1 MTAAFL
7 LDASA
12 YWRLM
17 QNQELSDTWA
27 EAIDAGELGV
37 CEPTRTEIL
46 YSARSAE
53 DRDQMSS
60 DLDQLCERVPVPK
73 TAWQWIETAQYRLT
87 LVGAHRSAG
96 VVDLLVCATA
106 AARGLT
112 VLHDDRDYEAV
123 ARVLPDL
130 GQHRVTRT
138 GPHGI

>member
-1 MTAAFL
+1 VTATFL

-12 YWRLM
+12 YWRLV
-17 QNQELSDTWA
+17 QNEDLGAAWA
-27 EAIDAGELGV
+27 AAIDDGELGM

-60 DLDQLCERVPVPK
+60 DLDLMCERITVAK
-73 TAWQWIETAQYRLT
+73 SAWQWVETAQYKLT

-106 AARGLT
+106 AARGMT

-123 ARVLPDL
+123 ARVLPDV
-130 GQHRVTRT
+130 GQHRITSVD
-138 GPHGI
+138 

>member
-1 MTAAFL
+1 VTATFL

-17 QNQELSDTWA
+17 RDQSLGAVWA
-27 EAIDAGELGV
+27 GAIDEGELAM
-37 CEPTRTEIL
+37 CEPTRAEIL

-60 DLDQLCERVPVPK
+60 DLDALCEHVAVPK
-73 TAWQWIETAQYRLT
+73 TAWQWLETAQYRLT

-112 VLHDDRDYEAV
+112 VLHDDRDFEAV
-123 ARVLPDL
+123 SRVLPDV
-130 GQHRVTRT
+130 GQHRITAE
-138 GPHGI
+138 P